1 MTTDDNAPL
10 TQRHLRQA
18 ARIVDVFALATAVVF
33 TVVVLVALRHPHGLD
48 VRHPSARLGLVTA
61 LGLLLLLL
69 GGLAAIRRLPV
80 HRLWLA
86 SAWASAVLL
95 TGTGAVWHIQ
105 VADVSHTLTRG
116 TAVTSPRS
124 AQAYLAR
131 HMPAGAPV
139 LTVPTGVFVQA
150 LRFTAAYDVEV
161 SGYLWQRYADSLPDD
176 LERGVV
182 LPEADDSYQP
192 EKVYD
197 FRRDGEQI
205 VGWYFH
211 VTLRQIFDY
220 HTYPLDEQDVWLRLW
235 HPDFRQRAVLVP
247 DLAAYPPWHPQAAYG
262 LDSGFVPGNWDVK
275 ATAFSYDT
283 PPYSANFGQG
293 RQYREEAFPELYF
306 NMHMAREFVSPLFG
320 RIIPLA
326 FIAIL
331 VFASLF
337 VTTKNTRRHP
347 LAGFDGLTV
356 VELAAALL
364 LVLTVDHNTT
374 RQETGSHGIAYID
387 YLYFCL
393 YFMIIGVV
401 WNALL
406 LSRGPRLG
414 LVEWRDNLAPKL
426 LYWPTLAFLAFG
438 VTALTFLL

>member
-1 MTTDDNAPL
+1 MTTTKPDCP
-10 TQRHLRQA
+10 TQRHLHQA
-18 ARIVDVFALATAVVF
+18 ARTVDLLALATALLFAVALF
-33 TVVVLVALRHPHGLD
+33 VALRHPDGLGLD
-48 VRHPSARLGLVTA
+48 HPSVRLGLVTA
-61 LGLLLLLL
+61 LGLLLVLL
-69 GGLAAIRRLPV
+69 GGLAVIRRLPT

-86 SAWASAVLL
+86 SAWTSAVLL
-95 TGTGAVWHIQ
+95 TGTAAVWHIQ
-105 VADVSHTLTRG
+105 VADTSHTLTRG
-116 TAVTSPRS
+116 TMATSPHS
-124 AQAYLAR
+124 VQAYLAR
-131 HMPAGAPV
+131 HMPAGAPM
-139 LTVPTGVFVQA
+139 LTVPTGVFIQA
-150 LRFTAAYDVEV
+150 LRFTGAYDVEV
-161 SGYLWQRYADSLPDD
+161 SGYLWQRYADSLPAD

-182 LPEADDSYQP
+182 LPEADESYQP

-211 VTLRQIFDY
+211 VTLRQTFDY

-247 DLAAYPPWHPQAAYG
+247 DLAAYPPWRPQAAYG

-293 RQYREEAFPELYF
+293 RQYRKEAFPELYF

-320 RIIPLA
+320 RIIPLV

-337 VTTKNTRRHP
+337 VTTKNTRRYP

-393 YFMIIGVV
+393 YFMIITVV
-401 WNALL
+401 WNSLL
-406 LSRGPRLG
+406 LSRGPRLA

-426 LYWPTLAFLAFG
+426 LYWPTLAFLTFTL
-438 VTALTFLL
+438 TALVFLL